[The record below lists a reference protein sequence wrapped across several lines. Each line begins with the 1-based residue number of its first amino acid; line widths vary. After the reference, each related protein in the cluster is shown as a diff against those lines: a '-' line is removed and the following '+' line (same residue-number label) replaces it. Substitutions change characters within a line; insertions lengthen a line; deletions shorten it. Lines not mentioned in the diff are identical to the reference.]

1 MRFYCFQY
9 SLFHIHIC
17 ILSQRSPDFH
27 VFSVILVL
35 RKNAVPADASAAAI
49 TLPPQPAWRGSVLT
63 AVVNGVACPLLW
75 RVWRHGASGAVACLV
90 LWCIC
95 AVTHLA
101 QRRTW
106 HSGAFGTAA
115 RLAQRRAWRCGAY
128 GKIRQFPPTAPNRP
142 PFRVF
147 GSVLHR
153 FEPVSRRLSKMIL
166 PLAKM

>member
-49 TLPPQPAWRGSVLT
+49 TLSQQPAWRGSVLT
-63 AVVNGVACPLLW
+63 AAGSRVACPLLW
-75 RVWRHGASGAVACLV
+75 GVWCHGASGAVACLV

-95 AVTHLA
+95 CYLRHRGPRFSGSSAFLTA
-101 QRRTW
+101 RTL
-106 HSGAFGTAA
+106 HQLTMTKKESRGSFEGRITKEPRPSFICNYMLSHFGIKFKVNV
-115 RLAQRRAWRCGAY
+115 Y
-128 GKIRQFPPTAPNRP
+128 I
-142 PFRVF
+142 
-147 GSVLHR
+147 
-153 FEPVSRRLSKMIL
+153 
-166 PLAKM
+166 

>member
-1 MRFYCFQY
+1 M
-9 SLFHIHIC
+9 
-17 ILSQRSPDFH
+17 
-27 VFSVILVL
+27 
-35 RKNAVPADASAAAI
+35 PADASAAAI

-63 AVVNGVACPLLW
+63 AVGSRVLHLAPWRVWRCGMLGAVVNGVACPLLW

-101 QRRTW
+101 QRR
-106 HSGAFGTAA
+106 
-115 RLAQRRAWRCGAY
+115 AWRCSAY

-153 FEPVSRRLSKMIL
+153 FEPVSRRLSKIIL